1 MTYTLLI
8 LIKGALR
15 GNHFYSRMPFLVIL
29 STEMD
34 LFNYFNLFHPIS
46 EDVFSHL
53 QQHLQTRSYAKGEM
67 ITREGQVQR
76 DLFFVKAG
84 YQMSYL
90 NHNGKVHVM
99 AFTYPPNLCTIPDS
113 FLMQRPSQYVLQC
126 ITDSE
131 FDCIPHSALIQL
143 FDTQPSLERLFRKFT
158 EAVLVGLIQRHID
171 LHTLGIEERFKAFAA
186 RSPHLLHAVPHKYI
200 ASYLDID
207 PTNFSK
213 LFNSIKI

>member
-1 MTYTLLI
+1 
-8 LIKGALR
+8 
-15 GNHFYSRMPFLVIL
+15 
-29 STEMD
+29 MD
-34 LFNYFNLFHPIS
+34 LFEYFNLFHPIS
-46 EDVFSHL
+46 KEVIAQL
-53 QQHLQTRSYAKGEM
+53 EQHLQTRRYAKGEI

-76 DLFFVKAG
+76 ELFFVKSG
-84 YQMSYL
+84 YQISYL

-113 FLMQRPSQYVLQC
+113 FLLQRPSQYVLQC

-131 FDCIPHSALIQL
+131 LNCIAHGALMPL
-143 FDTQPSLERLFRKFT
+143 FDTEPSLERLFRKFT

-171 LHTLGIEERFKAFAA
+171 LHTLSIEERFKGFAA
-186 RSPHLLHAVPHKYI
+186 RSSHLLHAVPHKYI

-213 LFNSIKI
+213 LFNSIKIE

>member
-1 MTYTLLI
+1 
-8 LIKGALR
+8 
-15 GNHFYSRMPFLVIL
+15 MPTF
-29 STEMD
+29 ERMD
-34 LFNYFNLFHPIS
+34 LLAFFNLIHPVS
-46 EDVFSHL
+46 EEAFAHM
-53 QQHLQTRSYAKGEM
+53 QQHLQSRSYSKGEI

-76 DLFFVKAG
+76 ELLFVRSG

-90 NHNGKVHVM
+90 NHHGKLHVM
-99 AFTYPPNLCTIPDS
+99 AFTYPPNFCSIPDS
-113 FLMQRPSQYVLQC
+113 FLLQRPSQYVLQC
-126 ITDSE
+126 ISDSE
-131 FDCIPHSALIQL
+131 FDSISHSHLLQL
-143 FDTQPSLERLFRKFT
+143 FDTRPVFERLFRKFT

-171 LHTLGIEERFKAFAA
+171 LHTLSIGERFRAFAA

>member
-1 MTYTLLI
+1 
-8 LIKGALR
+8 
-15 GNHFYSRMPFLVIL
+15 
-29 STEMD
+29 MD
-34 LFNYFNLFHPIS
+34 LYSYFNLFHPVS
-46 EDVFSHL
+46 EEVFSHL
-53 QQHLQTRSYAKGEM
+53 QPHMHTRSYARGEI

-76 DLFFVKAG
+76 DLLFVKAG
-84 YQMSYL
+84 YQISYL

-113 FLMQRPSQYVLQC
+113 FLLQRPSQYVLQC
-126 ITDSE
+126 ISDSE
-131 FDCIPHSALIQL
+131 FDAISHSALMQL
-143 FDTQPSLERLFRKFT
+143 FDEQPVLERLFRKFT

-171 LHTLGIEERFKAFAA
+171 LHTLSIEERFRGFAA

-213 LFNSIKI
+213 LFNSIRI

>member
-1 MTYTLLI
+1 
-8 LIKGALR
+8 
-15 GNHFYSRMPFLVIL
+15 
-29 STEMD
+29 MD
-34 LFNYFNLFHPIS
+34 LFTEAY
-46 EDVFSHL
+46 SHL
-53 QQHLQTRSYAKGEM
+53 QPHLQTKTFAKGEI

-76 DLFFVKAG
+76 DLYFVKSG

-113 FLMQRPSQYVLQC
+113 FLLQRPSQYVLQC
-126 ITDSE
+126 ISDSE
-131 FDCIPHSALIQL
+131 LESISHTALMQL
-143 FDTQPSLERLFRKFT
+143 FDTQPGLERLFRKFT

-171 LHTLGIEERFKAFAA
+171 LHTLSIEERFRGFAA
-186 RSPHLLHAVPHKYI
+186 RSPHLLNAVPHKYI

>member
-1 MTYTLLI
+1 
-8 LIKGALR
+8 
-15 GNHFYSRMPFLVIL
+15 
-29 STEMD
+29 MD
-34 LFNYFNLFHPIS
+34 LLAFFNLFHPVSKDI
-46 EDVFSHL
+46 FARL
-53 QQHLQTRSYAKGEM
+53 QQHLQSRSYGRNDI

-76 DLFFVKAG
+76 ELFFVKSG

-131 FDCIPHSALIQL
+131 FDCISHSVLMQL
-143 FDTQPSLERLFRKFT
+143 FDEEPTLERLFRKFT

-171 LHTLGIEERFKAFAA
+171 LHTLTIEERFKGFAS
-186 RSPHLLHAVPHKYI
+186 RSPQLLNAVPHKYI

-213 LFNSIKI
+213 LFNTTRI

>member
-1 MTYTLLI
+1 
-8 LIKGALR
+8 
-15 GNHFYSRMPFLVIL
+15 
-29 STEMD
+29 MD
-34 LFNYFNLFHPIS
+34 LFSFFNLFHPVS
-46 EDVFSHL
+46 EETFSHL
-53 QQHLQTRSYAKGEM
+53 QQHLRTRHYAKGDF

-76 DLFFVKAG
+76 ELYFVKSG

-90 NHNGKVHVM
+90 NLNGKVHVM

-113 FLMQRPSQYVLQC
+113 FLLQRPSQYVLQC
-126 ITDSE
+126 ISDSE
-131 FDCIPHSALIQL
+131 FESIPHSTLMEL
-143 FDTQPSLERLFRKFT
+143 FDTQPVLERLFRKFT

-171 LHTLGIEERFKAFAA
+171 LHTLSIEERFRGFAT
-186 RSPHLLHAVPHKYI
+186 RSQHLLHSVPHKYI